1 VPHSDTGERQ
11 FLRVVGQRADG
22 LHLLQRRHAALAI
35 DLEPLDVR
43 RSVERERGVSWR
55 TGVG

>member
-1 VPHSDTGERQ
+1 MAATARFTLAGDPAVNRIGY
-11 FLRVVGQRADG
+11 LM
-22 LHLLQRRHAALAI
+22 RHAAPAI